1 MYPGL
6 TGKLEMAVREE
17 DLAGRLGDAKINV
30 LSTPRLIQLL
40 EAATIETIKGF
51 LSPDQISLGTRV
63 RILHLAPTPLGMR
76 VTAHAVLKEVDGRR
90 LLFEIDA
97 YDEIEKIAEGEHER
111 IIVSLEWFLERID
124 KKKRER
130 GREIP

>member
-17 DLAGRLGDAKINV
+17 DLTGRLGDVKINV

-40 EAATIETIKGF
+40 EAATIEAIKGF

-63 RILHLAPTPLGMR
+63 KILHLAPTPLGMR
-76 VTAHAVLKEVDGRR
+76 VTAHAVLKEVDNRR

-111 IIVSLEWFLERID
+111 IIVSGEWFLQRID

-130 GREIP
+130 GLEIP

>member
-6 TGKLEMAVREE
+6 TGKLEMAVQEE

-40 EAATIETIKGF
+40 EAATIEAIKGF

-63 RILHLAPTPLGMR
+63 KILHLAPTPLGMR

-111 IIVSLEWFLERID
+111 IIVSGEWLLQRID

-130 GREIP
+130 GLEIP